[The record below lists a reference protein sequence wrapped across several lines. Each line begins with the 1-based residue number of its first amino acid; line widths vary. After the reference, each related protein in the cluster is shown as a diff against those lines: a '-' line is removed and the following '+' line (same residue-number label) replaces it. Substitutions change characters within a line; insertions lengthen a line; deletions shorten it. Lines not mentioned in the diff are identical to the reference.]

1 MTTESV
7 LFALLRK
14 EICGETVSQNIIDQ
28 ISAQMLE
35 ELYSLSHLHDLSHLV
50 GHALSELGV
59 LGQNETSKK
68 FQEAFVNAVSRYV
81 RMTHELYSV
90 CSTLEAAGI
99 PHMPLKGSL
108 IRNWYPEPWMRT
120 CTDIDVLV
128 KKQDVEKAAEIL
140 CEKMSYMQN
149 KVATC
154 DISLFTPIGVH
165 LELHFDLI
173 EDAVSQI
180 QGQILG
186 RIWDVAEPV
195 KGFSYQ
201 YKMPDE
207 WFRFYHIAHM
217 AKHVTSGGCGIRP
230 FLDLWIMDRKVMQD
244 WQNQTALLAEGKLTA
259 FARVAKELSEHWFS
273 QTAVNEPGQM
283 LADFVLSGGKHGK
296 DKNKLMVKQV
306 RRGGRLQYALYR
318 IFKPYSSLKQMYPIL
333 EKHRWLMP
341 FCQIHRWLGII
352 FDKEKAAISI
362 HEMKMNASATEE
374 ETNFVSQMLEK
385 LEL

>member
-14 EICGETVSQNIIDQ
+14 EICGETVSQNIINQ

-35 ELYSLSHLHDLSHLV
+35 ELYTLSHLHDLSHLA
-50 GHALSELGV
+50 GHVLSELGI
-59 LGQNETSKK
+59 LGQDETSKK
-68 FQEAFVNAVSRYV
+68 FQESFVNAVSRYV
-81 RMTHELYSV
+81 RMTHELYSA

-120 CTDIDVLV
+120 CTDTDILV
-128 KKQDVEKAAEIL
+128 KKQDVERAAEIL
-140 CEKMSYMQN
+140 CEKLGYTQN

-154 DISLFTPIGVH
+154 DISLFTPTGVH

-180 QGQILG
+180 QGQVLS

-207 WFRFYHIAHM
+207 WFRFYHLAHM

-259 FARVAKELSEHWFS
+259 FARVAKDLSEHWFS
-273 QTAVNEPGQM
+273 QTPADEGAQM
-283 LADFVLSGGKHGK
+283 LAVYVLSGGKHGET
-296 DKNKLMVKQV
+296 KNKMMVHRV
-306 RRGGRLQYALYR
+306 RKGGGLKYMLYR
-318 IFKPYSSLKQMYPIL
+318 IFKPYSSLKKMYPIL
-333 EKHRWLMP
+333 EKHGWLMP
-341 FCQIHRWLGII
+341 FCQIHRWLSIL
-352 FDKEKAAISI
+352 FDREKTAVSI
-362 HEMKMNASATEE
+362 NEIKINVNAKEE
-374 ETNFVSQMLEK
+374 ETDFIAKLLEN